1 MSSMRPLIGRHAG
14 VLLAVLV
21 SPFFVGVHP
30 AQAPHVRVVLP
41 EHQARIVEF
50 SPDGRVMLTDGDSGA
65 VIRDAATGRVLVE
78 LMMARPNANGPTR
91 ATGITWPKF
100 TADGRH
106 VIVQLGG
113 PRFGSE
119 QTVTLAV
126 FEVATGRECGSFPK
140 VGSGIWWGSSIAP
153 AEFALSA
160 DGSTLAFSQGTGIR
174 PVERNGQ
181 STFQRLGN
189 VTVWDIAKEKVIA
202 EFPGIPP
209 LALAPDGSALAYDN
223 TDSPASFPTIRA
235 LNLERPATSRVRGM
249 RGYTGQSAGPIAFSP
264 DGKLLAA
271 KVADLSQTARFSRQ
285 SEAVELRDA
294 SSGQVRA
301 VLDPC
306 LSNGFSPGHIGFSPD
321 ARTLILKELGGY
333 SNSIPERIQSWDLS
347 GASPSLG
354 VQAPSEGF
362 TPDGSRAAIAE
373 FNMASRWS
381 PVHQYSVVEVFDQP
395 ATKARIHLV
404 EPGVVHNATISPNG
418 RIMALPLLRVKRVG
432 SHWDDSFLSLIHR
445 ALGFSGSA
453 FGGLTRPTI
462 DIYEIKLRDAATGRL
477 LSTIDRSARR
487 HLPQSMTFSP
497 DSKTLVVKYLPAD
510 FKGWSSQNPMI
521 DWSVELWDIPTDWP
535 PGEIYALAS
544 ALITASLVLAGVWID
559 RRRGR
564 RPSVLATD

>member
-1 MSSMRPLIGRHAG
+1 
-14 VLLAVLV
+14 
-21 SPFFVGVHP
+21 
-30 AQAPHVRVVLP
+30 VLP
-41 EHQARIVEF
+41 EHQARVVEF
-50 SPDGRVMLTDGDSGA
+50 SPDSRVMLTDGDSGA
-65 VIRDAATGRVLVE
+65 VVRDAATGRVLAG

-119 QTVTLAV
+119 LTVTLAV
-126 FEVATGRECGSFPK
+126 FDVATGRECASFPK
-140 VGSGIWWGSSIAP
+140 VGWGIWWGSSIAP
-153 AEFALSA
+153 AEYALSA

-174 PVERNGQ
+174 PAERNGQ

-209 LALAPDGSALAYDN
+209 LALAPDGSALAYDD
-223 TDSPASFPTIRA
+223 TDSPASFPTIRM
-235 LNLERPATSRVRGM
+235 LKPVRPATSRVRSIA
-249 RGYTGQSAGPIAFSP
+249 GYTGQSAGPIGFSP

-271 KVADLSQTARFSRQ
+271 KVVNLSQTARFSRQ

-301 VLDPC
+301 VWDPRGN
-306 LSNGFSPGHIGFSPD
+306 NGFSAGHIGFSPD
-321 ARTLILKELGGY
+321 ARTLMLKDLGGY

-347 GASPSLG
+347 GASPNLG
-354 VQAPSEGF
+354 VQAPSEAF

-373 FNMASRWS
+373 FNMASRWT
-381 PVHQYSVVEVFDQP
+381 PVYQYSVVEVFDQP

-418 RIMALPLLRVKRVG
+418 WIMALPSLRVTRDG
-432 SHWDDSFLSLIHR
+432 SNWDDSFLSLIHR
-445 ALGFSGSA
+445 ALGESRSTFA
-453 FGGLTRPTI
+453 DFTLPTI
-462 DIYEIKLRDAATGRL
+462 NFYEIKLRDAATGRL

-510 FKGWSSQNPMI
+510 FKGWSSQNEMI

-535 PGEIYALAS
+535 RGGIYELAPALS
-544 ALITASLVLAGVWID
+544 AASLVLAGVWID

>member
-1 MSSMRPLIGRHAG
+1 MRSMRPLIGRHAG
-14 VLLAVLV
+14 VLLAVLI
-21 SPFFVGVHP
+21 SPIFVGVHST
-30 AQAPHVRVVLP
+30 QAPHLRVVLP
-41 EHQARIVEF
+41 EHEAHIVEF
-50 SPDGRVMLTDGDSGA
+50 SPDSRVMLTDGDSGA
-65 VIRDAATGRVLVE
+65 VVRDAATGRVLAG

-119 QTVTLAV
+119 VTVTLAV
-126 FEVATGRECGSFPK
+126 FEVATGRECASFAK
-140 VGSGIWWGSSIAP
+140 VGSGIWRGTSIAP

-181 STFQRLGN
+181 SAFQRLGM
-189 VTVWDIAKEKVIA
+189 VTVWDIDNEKVIA

-209 LALAPDGSALAYDN
+209 LALAPDGTALAYDD
-223 TDSPASFPTIRA
+223 TDSPASFPTIRV
-235 LNLERPATSRVRGM
+235 LNLERPATSRVRGIG
-249 RGYTGQSAGPIAFSP
+249 GYTGQSAGPIAFSP

-271 KVADLSQTARFSRQ
+271 KVVDLSQTARLSVQ
-285 SEAVELRDA
+285 SEAVELRDV

-306 LSNGFSPGHIGFSPD
+306 LSNAFSPGHIGFSPD
-321 ARTLILKELGGY
+321 ARTLMLKDLGGY
-333 SNSIPERIQSWDLS
+333 GNPERIQSWDLA
-347 GASPSLG
+347 GASPSRG
-354 VQAPSEGF
+354 VQAPSDGF

-373 FNMASRWS
+373 YNMASRLI
-381 PVHQYSVVEVFDQP
+381 PVHQYSVVDVFDQP
-395 ATKARIHLV
+395 GTKARIHLV
-404 EPGVVHNATISPNG
+404 EPGMVDKATISPNG
-418 RIMALPLLRVKRVG
+418 RIMALPSHRVKRDE
-432 SHWDDSFLSLIHR
+432 SHWDHSFLSLIRR
-445 ALGFSGSA
+445 ALGYSGSA
-453 FGGLTRPTI
+453 FGDLTRPTI

-497 DSKTLVVKYLPAD
+497 DSKMLVVKYLPAD
-510 FKGWSSQNPMI
+510 FKGWTSQNEMI
-521 DWSVELWDIPTDWP
+521 DWLVELWDIPTEWP
-535 PGEIYALAS
+535 LGGIAELAP
-544 ALITASLVLAGVWID
+544 ALIAACLVLTGAWID

-564 RPSVLATD
+564 RRQ